1 MGAVNKRIYLEL
13 LALRIQHEA
22 LLRENERLEAQ
33 NRRMAHECRLAYLEG
48 LDQGRAELQEAS

>member
-1 MGAVNKRIYLEL
+1 MGAVNKRIYVEL
-13 LALRIQHEA
+13 LALRTQHEA

-33 NRRMAHECRLAYLEG
+33 NRRLVHECRLAYLEG